1 MPATSS
7 PPLPKPGTYDV
18 SRPGGACAVS
28 GQPIEPGMKFF
39 AALRDTPEGL
49 RRADVL
55 PEHWPAFDHTGLVAF
70 WQTTMPRPEQKKKM
84 FVDDAVLT
92 ELFERLGDA
101 TEPAKLNFRFVL
113 GLILMRK
120 RILSYEGSRHDEANR
135 EIWTMKVR
143 GRDQVFLDL
152 VNPHLGEE
160 QVAEV
165 SRQLSEILN
174 EG

>member
-1 MPATSS
+1 MAAQVAG
-7 PPLPKPGTYDV
+7 KPGVYEV
-18 SRPGGACAVS
+18 SRPGGTCAVS
-28 GQPIEPGMKFF
+28 GLPIEPGQKFF
-39 AALRDTPEGL
+39 TALRDIPEGFQ
-49 RRADVL
+49 RIDVL
-55 PEHWPAFDHTGLVAF
+55 PDHWASIDQAGLLGF

-101 TEPAKLNFRFVL
+101 TEAPKLNFRFVL

-120 RILSYEGSRHDEANR
+120 RILAYEGSKQDDAGK
-135 EIWTMKVR
+135 EIWSMKVR
-143 GRDQVFLDL
+143 GRDQFLDL

-160 QVAEV
+160 QVADV